1 VEHLIAYLG
10 AVVPTF
16 MLVMARTMGL
26 MLQAPILSNKNLP
39 GTVKMAMA
47 FGIAIIVMMV
57 LPGYPTVPDML
68 LAFLLMAL
76 TEFALGA
83 MFGYSA
89 SFMFHAFQSAGEL
102 SGVQAGMSFA
112 STLNPLLKSN
122 VNPFGTIYFNIAL
135 IMFLMIGGHRWLI
148 GGFVQSFKLVPMG
161 AFMLTP
167 EVGKYFLQISGTF
180 LAITL
185 QLALPACIVLFL
197 TDLGVGYIS
206 KAAPQA
212 SNILELVQAIKPL
225 AGLLL
230 LLLMPNLMSMTNHM
244 TEQSI
249 SELDTLL
256 RLASPNHPAPGASI
270 MKIPR

>member
-1 VEHLIAYLG
+1 MEAFIAYLG

-16 MLVMARTMGL
+16 ALVVARTMGL
-26 MLQAPILSNKNLP
+26 FLQAPILSNKNLP
-39 GTVKMAMA
+39 GTVKMSLI
-47 FGIAIIVMMV
+47 FGISIVVMAI
-57 LPGYPTVPDML
+57 LPSYPDTPQVL
-68 LAFLLMAL
+68 LAFILIAL

-112 STLNPLLKSN
+112 STMNPLLKSN
-122 VNPFGTIYFNIAL
+122 VNPFGTLYYNVAL
-135 IMFLMIGGHRWLI
+135 IMFLLIGGHLWMI

-161 AFMLTP
+161 EFLLTP
-167 EVGKYFLQISGTF
+167 AVGNYFLQISGSF

-185 QLALPACIVLFL
+185 QLALPAVIVLFL

-206 KAAPQA
+206 KAAPNA
-212 SNILELVQAIKPL
+212 SNILELVQAVKPI

-230 LLLMPNLMSMTNHM
+230 MLLLLPNLMSITHEM
-244 TEQSI
+244 TEQTI
-249 SELDTLL
+249 KELDTLL
-256 RLASPNHPAPGASI
+256 RLAGQ
-270 MKIPR
+270 R

>member
-1 VEHLIAYLG
+1 MEALVAWLG

-16 MLVMARTMGL
+16 CLVLARTMGL

-39 GTVKMAMA
+39 QTVKMAIA
-47 FGIAIIVMMV
+47 LGISIIVMTV
-57 LPGYPTVPDML
+57 LPSLPTIPNML
-68 LAFLLMAL
+68 FAFILMAL
-76 TEFALGA
+76 TEFVVGAL
-83 MFGYSA
+83 FGYAA

-112 STLNPLLKSN
+112 STMNPLLKSN
-122 VNPFGTIYFNIAL
+122 VNPFGTIYYNIAL
-135 IMFLMIGGHRWLI
+135 IMFLLIGGHLWLI

-167 EVGKYFLQISGTF
+167 GVGKYFLQISGTF
-180 LAITL
+180 LGITL

-225 AGLLL
+225 AGLLIL
-230 LLLMPNLMSMTNHM
+230 LLLLPNLMSMTHHM
-244 TEQSI
+244 AEQTI
-249 SELDTLL
+249 TELDTLL
-256 RLASPNHPAPGASI
+256 RLAGPH
-270 MKIPR
+270 